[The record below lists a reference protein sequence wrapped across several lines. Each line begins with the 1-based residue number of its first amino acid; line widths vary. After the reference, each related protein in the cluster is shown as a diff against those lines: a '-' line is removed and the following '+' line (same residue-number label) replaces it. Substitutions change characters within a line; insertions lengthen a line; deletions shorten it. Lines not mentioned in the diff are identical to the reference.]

1 MSTRLRMP
9 SLGSGDGERGR
20 PASATRSRT
29 FMVSLGALGVI
40 VAAAMLYIGYNS
52 PNSIPG
58 RSYYTINAHFKNADN
73 LTSSYQVRIG
83 GRLVGQVL
91 RPRVE
96 HGEGVVDLQLQTD
109 IKPLLSDTTLKVRP
123 RSPVGVRF
131 VELHPGTKGHPLK
144 DGESIPSSQTSVTVQ
159 IDEALSTL
167 DAPRRR
173 KAQVLLNELGKGFL
187 SRGEDINEAIKAAPP
202 TLSNLDKV
210 AGAINAVP
218 RGVERF
224 VSGSNSAAA
233 AADPVRDDIATGFR
247 PEAKALRPFAEE
259 GKALG
264 NDLDVAPA
272 ALRSV
277 QADLPRLTPLL
288 SQLERFAANGEPALK
303 TAVPTLQNASAL
315 FTEAKPGLKAL
326 PKTAGLIRTA
336 VPPTVNVL
344 QTLQPV
350 LPSLDKTL
358 AATKPLLEN
367 LGPRDCDF
375 KRFFGNWAED
385 LAYETSYSNVLR
397 FSVEGSAETLQG
409 YTGKPIGTYQSAY
422 SGPCAVDHQAITTK
436 GPTG

>member
-20 PASATRSRT
+20 PASATRSRG
-29 FMVSLGALGVI
+29 FMVSLGAAGVI
-40 VAAAMLYIGYNS
+40 VAVAMLYIGYNS

-96 HGEGVVDLQLQTD
+96 DGQGVVDLQLQTD

-131 VELHPGTKGHPLK
+131 VELHPGTEGHPLK
-144 DGESIPSSQTSVTVQ
+144 DGDSIPASQTSVTVQ

-173 KAQVLLNELGKGFL
+173 KAQVFLNELGKGFL
-187 SRGEDINEAIKAAPP
+187 SRGEDINESIKAAPP
-202 TLSNLDKV
+202 TLSNLDQV
-210 AGAINAVP
+210 AGAVNGVD

-224 VSGSNSAAA
+224 VAGSNAAAA
-233 AADPVRDDIATGFR
+233 AADPVREDIATGFA
-247 PEAKALRPFAEE
+247 PEAKALRPFADEQQ
-259 GKALG
+259 ALAR
-264 NDLDVAPA
+264 DVDVAPA

-277 QADLPRLTPLL
+277 QSDLTRLTPLL
-288 SQLERFAANGEPALK
+288 AELERFAENGEPAFK
-303 TAVPTLQNASAL
+303 TAVPTLRDASAL
-315 FTEAKPGLKAL
+315 FTEAKPGLRAL
-326 PKTAGLIRTA
+326 PKTLGLVRTA
-336 VPPTVNVL
+336 VPPTVSVL
-344 QTLQPV
+344 DDLEPV

-358 AATKPLLEN
+358 TATRPILAQLA
-367 LGPRDCDF
+367 PRDCDF
-375 KRFFGNWAED
+375 RRFFHNWAET
-385 LAYETSYSNVLR
+385 LAFETSYSNLLR
-397 FSVEGSAETLQG
+397 FNVEGSLETVQG
-409 YTGKPIGTYQSAY
+409 WTKKPPGQYQSAY
-422 SGPCAVDHQAITTK
+422 SAPCAPDTQRITPAA
-436 GPTG
+436 GR